1 MGHRV
6 RSEVVDEINGS
17 DELSEDGFTTLRI
30 QPLARPSDMNPPMMD
45 ADGDIHVAR
54 KRMKAAV
61 SEIALRVQRDCFS
74 NKSGVQV
81 WRAAF
86 LLVDFALH
94 HASVFADE
102 TILELGCGI
111 GFVSLVLSGVAK
123 LVLATDHNVD
133 ALALAEDNLR
143 WNLHGPCR
151 LRRLDWTRR
160 ALLPPEEP
168 FGWSNR
174 DRTALER
181 ARFVLA
187 SDVFYDDDVAVAFLA
202 KLTELLLENASRTAI
217 IATEKRAVF
226 SAATLSVAHLGY
238 DVFEA
243 RICRHVPLTSL
254 SLTEPH
260 RTRYTCEQ
268 CLAKE
273 AKPFLAA
280 TPLPTHEVPQAFAYD
295 RQEMLE
301 LWFIHGLVNAHDAA

>member
-1 MGHRV
+1 M
-6 RSEVVDEINGS
+6 
-17 DELSEDGFTTLRI
+17 
-30 QPLARPSDMNPPMMD
+30 
-45 ADGDIHVAR
+45 AD
-54 KRMKAAV
+54 
-61 SEIALRVQRDCFS
+61 
-74 NKSGVQV
+74 KSGVQV

-111 GFVSLVLSGVAK
+111 GLASLVLSGVAK
-123 LVLATDHNVD
+123 LVLATDCDVD
-133 ALALAEDNLR
+133 ALAIADENLR

-160 ALLPPEEP
+160 GLPLAVEP

-187 SDVFYDDDVAVAFLA
+187 SDVLYDDDVADAFLT

-226 SAATLSVAHLGY
+226 SAVTLSVVHLGY
-238 DVFEA
+238 DAFEA
-243 RICRHVPLTSL
+243 RICRHVTLASP
-254 SLTEPH
+254 SLTERG
-260 RTRYTCEQ
+260 RTRYACKD
-268 CLAKE
+268 CSAK
-273 AKPFLAA
+273 AATPFLAA
-280 TPLPTHEVPQAFAYD
+280 TRLSMHGIPQAFAYD

-301 LWFIHGLVNAHDAA
+301 LWLIHGLINAPEPA